1 MLFFVQIFQLFFYC
15 SKVLTFIQEMLP
27 SVASLNNLVLLRDSD
42 DGSAMS
48 VVEEQETPSQHYA
61 W

>member
-1 MLFFVQIFQLFFYC
+1 
-15 SKVLTFIQEMLP
+15 MLP

-42 DGSAMS
+42 DGSGISAN
-48 VVEEQETPSQHYA
+48 EEQETPSQHYA